1 MTSKSADQ
9 NADRVQDLRDQRD
22 RETDP
27 AKRAELD
34 RQVREA
40 ESGTPGT
47 QTQQ

>member
-1 MTSKSADQ
+1 MTSKDSDQ

-34 RQVREA
+34 RQISEA
-40 ESGTPGT
+40 EAGT
-47 QTQQ
+47 QSTS